1 MLEVQIKNQNKSW
14 IIVGVNFL
22 ILGLIFLV
30 LSYNVNQDEW
40 FFHGIFFVL
49 SSLIISKQF
58 LKLIYLPKEIL
69 FFDLRWIFLFSF
81 WFYFVLG
88 SSLLVF
94 GDKELINNTKEIYS
108 VELDLALRINS
119 MHAIGL
125 SIVLIMFSKF
135 KLMWPINII
144 NTLKKEIRF
153 FDPLGHRTLIVAT
166 IFCLFSFINIFLV
179 RIQYIDKNFLYG
191 IYQIFQHAGIGF
203 SLVLFYFKGKFR
215 NTICLIVLLYLGLYT
230 ASGYYF
236 LDKSSVMA
244 PLTFL
249 LISYCIKKNSFKSFV
264 IFMIGL
270 FFLIKVLGGIVTYK
284 RSHETNYKFSEDI
297 NLSKSEYNTY
307 KIWDRI
313 NYTSSQAAALDLYS
327 DGNGG
332 EGLSNIF
339 WLFVPRFLNKDKPDV
354 SSSSAKFSKKFR
366 IHGGSRDSP
375 GIFVEGYYNY
385 GWLGL
390 LLVSFIIGMVLKIYS
405 VLIKSIIQNKL
416 YSFYFIIFSGIWTSF
431 RIDGL
436 IITDYL
442 GQLIIFLYFMIFII
456 LILIFLRP
464 LTISK

>member
-1 MLEVQIKNQNKSW
+1 
-14 IIVGVNFL
+14 
-22 ILGLIFLV
+22 
-30 LSYNVNQDEW
+30 
-40 FFHGIFFVL
+40 
-49 SSLIISKQF
+49 
-58 LKLIYLPKEIL
+58 
-69 FFDLRWIFLFSF
+69 
-81 WFYFVLG
+81 
-88 SSLLVF
+88 
-94 GDKELINNTKEIYS
+94 
-108 VELDLALRINS
+108 
-119 MHAIGL
+119 
-125 SIVLIMFSKF
+125 
-135 KLMWPINII
+135 
-144 NTLKKEIRF
+144 
-153 FDPLGHRTLIVAT
+153 
-166 IFCLFSFINIFLV
+166 
-179 RIQYIDKNFLYG
+179 
-191 IYQIFQHAGIGF
+191 
-203 SLVLFYFKGKFR
+203 
-215 NTICLIVLLYLGLYT
+215 
-230 ASGYYF
+230 
-236 LDKSSVMA
+236 
-244 PLTFL
+244 
-249 LISYCIKKNSFKSFV
+249 
-264 IFMIGL
+264 MIGL

-284 RSHETNYKFSEDI
+284 RNHETNYKFSEDI
-297 NLSKSEYNTY
+297 NLSKSEYNTF

-332 EGLSNIF
+332 ESLSNIF